1 MWEAKIL
8 KVIEN
13 ADESQELEIVC
24 LIEDRSLKNIY
35 KAAMWECKDQ
45 KCALAAI
52 YKDMSA
58 EDVFRDDPTKRET
71 KALYQICKGGL
82 GGILLHGRNH
92 CKRLLCIRENR
103 AV

>member
-13 ADESQELEIVC
+13 ADGSQEFEIVC
-24 LIEDRSLKNIY
+24 LMENQSLRNIY

-52 YKDMSA
+52 YRDMSVS
-58 EDVFRDDPTKRET
+58 DVFNDDPTKKET
-71 KALYQICKGGL
+71 KAAYQISKGVL
-82 GGILLHGRNH
+82 GGILLWGRNH
-92 CKRLLCIRENR
+92 NTRLLHIRENR
-103 AV
+103 AA